1 MCSEGSVLNFLNN
14 TKLLRLA
21 LLILPSIAGVEGG
34 FSITNILVSP
44 LHTSLNGNN
53 INWLMHIYSQWGTS
67 RHIHIQKQCTT
78 QNFSLLFLVVV
89 FIDLFF
95 RATLL
100 DPFENLLIFSWYKLI
115 ILDWNT
121 SVFYPWVQ

>member
-53 INWLMHIYSQWGTS
+53 IN
-67 RHIHIQKQCTT
+67 
-78 QNFSLLFLVVV
+78 
-89 FIDLFF
+89 
-95 RATLL
+95 
-100 DPFENLLIFSWYKLI
+100 
-115 ILDWNT
+115 
-121 SVFYPWVQ
+121 